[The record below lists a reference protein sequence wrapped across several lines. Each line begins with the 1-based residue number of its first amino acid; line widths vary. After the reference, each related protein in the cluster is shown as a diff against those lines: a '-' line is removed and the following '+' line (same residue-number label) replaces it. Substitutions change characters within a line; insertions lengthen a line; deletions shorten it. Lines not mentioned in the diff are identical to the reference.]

1 MTLTTKPAEEAAKD
15 HFSVSYKNLPSMCEV
30 GDTIFL
36 GRYLV
41 TGADESSLFMEARPP
56 LHPCSSPVPPL
67 VHPCS
72 WTYSSRTHSSHLIAS
87 RPSHTSVLCTKF

>member
-1 MTLTTKPAEEAAKD
+1 MTLTTKSAEEAAKD

-56 LHPCSSPVPPL
+56 APLPHPCPSPVPL
-67 VHPCS
+67 LDMKL
-72 WTYSSRTHSSHLIAS
+72 TRRSSHAS
-87 RPSHTSVLCTKF
+87 VWCAKL